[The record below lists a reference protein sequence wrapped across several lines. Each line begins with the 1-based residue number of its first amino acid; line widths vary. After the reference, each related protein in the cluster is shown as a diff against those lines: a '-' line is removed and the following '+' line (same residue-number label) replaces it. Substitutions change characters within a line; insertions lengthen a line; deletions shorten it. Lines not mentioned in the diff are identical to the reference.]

1 MSCRGSIS
9 PTPGPPTKY
18 HAGNGRRRRQL
29 GKARTMAQ
37 SVSLTLAQYAA
48 STAVSAIPGNVR
60 ERAKQVILDEMA
72 SACFGRQRIA
82 GELAAR
88 YAADFGGREECRIL
102 GTELHSSAPYAA
114 LANGTAG
121 HADEI
126 DGAHVVGG
134 HPGASI
140 VHAAVAAAERQ
151 RASGA
156 ELLNAVVLGYD
167 VGTRVMQACGGI
179 FVAKS
184 RYRLHADFLY
194 AVGAA
199 VAASRIL
206 GLDPVRHCHA
216 MSLVTFQANG
226 LCALFQERR
235 HISKSFCNGQYAFAG
250 VSAAL
255 MSAAGLEGCD
265 DILGARD
272 GVLDAW
278 GVENGLEFV
287 TRGLGQDYAIMGAN
301 FKFLNAG
308 YPIHA
313 AVEAAMTLVA
323 DHNIDVDEI
332 ASVGVGMPANAMRV
346 VDNREM
352 HNICLQDMLSAAL
365 LRSGLTLS
373 ESPFPAILGD
383 PAFAR
388 MRARVALGVDPAL
401 EREQPDGRGANV
413 TITTAEGVTISR
425 RVDHPRGHSLR
436 GAITWSDLSAKWH
449 DALPGYEVERMI
461 TAAQG
466 LDDLDDVKD
475 LSETFTGKRH

>member
-1 MSCRGSIS
+1 MTESI
-9 PTPGPPTKY
+9 
-18 HAGNGRRRRQL
+18 
-29 GKARTMAQ
+29 
-37 SVSLTLAQYAA
+37 SLTLAQYAA
-48 STAVSAIPGNVR
+48 STSMHAIPGNVR
-60 ERAKQVILDEMA
+60 ERAKHVILDEMA
-72 SACFGRQRIA
+72 SACFGRRRIA

-88 YAADFGGREECRIL
+88 YATSFGGPGEARIL
-102 GTELHSSAPYAA
+102 GTELRAAAPYAA
-114 LANGTAG
+114 LANGAAG

-134 HPGASI
+134 HPGATV
-140 VHAAVAAAERQ
+140 VHAVVAVAERQ
-151 RASGA
+151 RVSGA

-199 VAASRIL
+199 VAASRIM

-216 MSLVTFQANG
+216 MALVTFQANG
-226 LCALFQERR
+226 LCALFQEPR
-235 HISKSFCNGQYAFAG
+235 HISKSLCNGQYAFAG

-255 MSAAGLEGCD
+255 MSAFGLEGCD
-265 DILGARD
+265 DVLGAQD

-278 GVENGLEFV
+278 GIKDGAELV
-287 TRGLGQDYAIMGAN
+287 TRGLGQDYAVMGAN

-313 AVEAAMTLVA
+313 AVEAAMMLVA
-323 DHNIDVDEI
+323 DHHIDVDAI
-332 ASVGVGMPANAMRV
+332 ASVHVGMPANAMRV
-346 VDNREM
+346 VDNRQM

-365 LRSGLTLS
+365 LRAGLSLN
-373 ESPFPAILGD
+373 ESPFPGILGD

-388 MRARVALGVDPAL
+388 MRARIALGIDPKL
-401 EREQPDGRGANV
+401 EHDQPDGRGANV
-413 TITTAEGVTISR
+413 AITTVGGLTVSR

-436 GAITWSDLSAKWH
+436 GAVTWSDLSEKWH
-449 DALPGYEVERMI
+449 DALRECEVDRML
-461 TAAQG
+461 AVAQG

-475 LSETFTGKRH
+475 LSDAFRGT

>member
-1 MSCRGSIS
+1 
-9 PTPGPPTKY
+9 
-18 HAGNGRRRRQL
+18 
-29 GKARTMAQ
+29 MAQ
-37 SVSLTLAQYAA
+37 SVSLALAQYAA
-48 STAVSAIPGNVR
+48 STSVNAIPANVR
-60 ERAKQVILDEMA
+60 ERAKQIILDEMA
-72 SACFGRQRIA
+72 SAYFGRRCIA

-88 YAADFGGREECRIL
+88 YATSFGGPAECQVL
-102 GTELHSSAPYAA
+102 GTQLRAPAPCAA
-114 LANGTAG
+114 LANGAAG

-134 HPGASI
+134 HPGATI
-140 VHAAVAAAERQ
+140 VHAALAVSERQ
-151 RASGA
+151 RVSGA

-167 VGTRVMQACGGI
+167 VGTRVLEACGGI

-184 RYRLHADFLY
+184 RYHLHADFLY

-216 MSLVTFQANG
+216 MALVTFQANG

-235 HISKSFCNGQYAFAG
+235 HISKSLCNGQYASAG

-265 DILGARD
+265 DVLGARD

-278 GVENGLEFV
+278 GVKDGTEFV
-287 TRGLGQDYAIMGAN
+287 LRGLGQDYAVMGAN

-323 DHNIDVDEI
+323 DHNIGIDAI
-332 ASVGVGMPANAMRV
+332 ASVEVGMPANAMRV
-346 VDNREM
+346 VDDRQM

-365 LRSGLTLS
+365 LCGGLNLN

-383 PAFAR
+383 PAFAP
-388 MRARVALGVDPAL
+388 MRARVTLGVDPAL
-401 EREQPDGRGANV
+401 EHDQPDGRGANV
-413 TITTAEGVTISR
+413 AIITAAGKRVSR
-425 RVDHPRGHSLR
+425 RVDHPRGHSRR
-436 GAITWSDLSAKWH
+436 GGITWADLSDKWH
-449 DALPGYEVERMI
+449 DALRECEVDRML
-461 TAAQG
+461 AVAQG
-466 LDDLDDVKD
+466 LDDLDDIKH
-475 LSETFTGKRH
+475 LSEAFAGRGMRP

>member
-1 MSCRGSIS
+1 LQQTAKYLDLDGDHIGKRGQAM
-9 PTPGPPTKY
+9 TP
-18 HAGNGRRRRQL
+18 
-29 GKARTMAQ
+29 
-37 SVSLTLAQYAA
+37 SVSLRLAQYAA
-48 STAVSAIPGNVR
+48 STSTDAIPRHVKD
-60 ERAKQVILDEMA
+60 RARQVILDEMA
-72 SACFGRQRIA
+72 SACFGRRHIA

-88 YAADFGGREECRIL
+88 YVTSFGGPAECQVL
-102 GTELHSSAPYAA
+102 GTRLRAPAPYAA
-114 LANGTAG
+114 LANGAAG

-134 HPGASI
+134 HPGAAI
-140 VHAAVAAAERQ
+140 VHAAVAVAERQ

-216 MSLVTFQANG
+216 MALVTFQANG

-235 HISKSFCNGQYAFAG
+235 HISKSLCNGQYASAG

-265 DILGARD
+265 DVLGAKD

-278 GVENGLEFV
+278 GVEDGTELV
-287 TRGLGQDYAIMGAN
+287 IRGLGRDYAMMGAN

-323 DHNIDVDEI
+323 DHGIGVDAI
-332 ASVGVGMPANAMRV
+332 ASVEVGMPANAMRV
-346 VDNREM
+346 VDERQM

-365 LRSGLTLS
+365 LRGGLRLD

-383 PAFAR
+383 PAFAA
-388 MRARVALGVDPAL
+388 MRARITLGVDPAL
-401 EREQPDGRGANV
+401 EHDQPDGRGAV
-413 TITTAEGVTISR
+413 VAITTVGGKRVSQ
-425 RVDHPRGHSLR
+425 RVDHPRGHSRR
-436 GAITWSDLSAKWH
+436 GGATWADLSDKWH
-449 DALPGYEVERMI
+449 DALRECEVDRML
-461 TAAQG
+461 AVAQG
-466 LDDLDDVKD
+466 LDDLDDVKH
-475 LSETFTGKRH
+475 LSEAFAGTSQ

>member
-1 MSCRGSIS
+1 M
-9 PTPGPPTKY
+9 TE
-18 HAGNGRRRRQL
+18 
-29 GKARTMAQ
+29 

-48 STAVSAIPGNVR
+48 STSMDAIPGNVR

-72 SACFGRQRIA
+72 SACFGRRRIT

-88 YAADFGGREECRIL
+88 YAASFGGPAECTIL
-102 GTELHSSAPYAA
+102 GTELRASAPYAA
-114 LANGTAG
+114 LANGAAG

-134 HPGASI
+134 HPGATI
-140 VHAAVAAAERQ
+140 VHTALAAAERQ
-151 RASGA
+151 RASGT

-184 RYRLHADFLY
+184 RYHIHADFLY

-206 GLDPVRHCHA
+206 GLDPARHCHA
-216 MSLVTFQANG
+216 MALVTFQING
-226 LCALFQERR
+226 LCALFGERR
-235 HISKSFCNGQYAFAG
+235 HISKSFCNGQYANAG

-255 MSAAGLEGCD
+255 MAAAGLEGSD
-265 DILGARD
+265 DVLGARD
-272 GVLDAW
+272 GLLDAW
-278 GVENGLEFV
+278 GVDDGATLV
-287 TRGLGQDYAIMGAN
+287 TRGLGRDFAVMGAN

-313 AVEAAMTLVA
+313 AVEAAMSLVA
-323 DHNIDVDEI
+323 EHKIHAGAI
-332 ASVGVGMPANAMRV
+332 ASVQVGMPANAMRV
-346 VDNREM
+346 VDNRQM

-365 LRSGLTLS
+365 LRSGLSLC
-373 ESPFPAILGD
+373 ESPFPAILAD
-383 PAFAR
+383 PAFAP
-388 MRARVALGVDPAL
+388 MRARITLGVDAAL
-401 EREQPDGRGANV
+401 ERDQPNGRGASV
-413 TITTAEGVTISR
+413 AITTAGGVTVSR

-436 GAITWSDLSAKWH
+436 GAVSWSDLSEKWH
-449 DALPGYEVERMI
+449 NALRGCEVDRML
-461 TAAQG
+461 TAAQA

-475 LSETFTGKRH
+475 LSDAFTGTSR